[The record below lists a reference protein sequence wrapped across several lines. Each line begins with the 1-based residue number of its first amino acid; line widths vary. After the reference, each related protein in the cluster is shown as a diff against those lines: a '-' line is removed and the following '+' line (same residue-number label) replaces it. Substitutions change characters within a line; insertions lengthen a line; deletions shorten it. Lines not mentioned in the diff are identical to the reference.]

1 MMNFNIITSI
11 CRGGGIG
18 LKGYV
23 PWTNMQTYTNLFSR
37 LTRGNGNNAIL
48 MGMNTYDNLMMS
60 YYKPLSGRSNL
71 VLSKENYKDMY
82 SPYGNVDFFPSID
95 SVVSHCMKN
104 KYDDV
109 WIIGGEKVF
118 NEFLNQSN
126 TPIKNI
132 YFNYINKDY
141 KCDAYIPD
149 RFDERDKFEIID
161 TQLLN
166 NTEQFIVKVDYN
178 RCPV

>member
-1 MMNFNIITSI
+1 MMKFNIITSI

-18 LKGYV
+18 LTGYV
-23 PWTNMQTYTNLFSR
+23 PWVNSNQYTNLFSR

-48 MGMNTYDNLMMS
+48 MGMNTYDNLMVS
-60 YYKPLSGRSNL
+60 YCKPLSGRSNL
-71 VLSKENYKDMY
+71 VLSKENYKDIY
-82 SPYGNVDFFPSID
+82 SPYGNVDYFHSID
-95 SVVSHCMKN
+95 SVVSHCMHN

-118 NEFLNQSN
+118 SEFLNQSKI
-126 TPIKNI
+126 PIKNI

-141 KCDAYIPD
+141 KCDAYIPL
-149 RFDERDKFEIID
+149 RFDERDKFETID
-161 TQLLN
+161 TQIIN
-166 NTEQFIVKVDYN
+166 NTQQLLVKVDYN

>member
-11 CRGGGIG
+11 CRNGGIG
-18 LKGYV
+18 YQGYV
-23 PWTNMQTYTNLFSR
+23 PWTNAQTYTNLFSR

-48 MGMNTYDNLMMS
+48 MGLNTYDNLMVS
-60 YYKPLSGRSNL
+60 YCKPLSGRSNL

-141 KCDAYIPD
+141 KRDVYI
-149 RFDERDKFEIID
+149 RNRLQEREKIEIID
-161 TQLLN
+161 TPPLKT
-166 NTEQFIVKVDYN
+166 TE
-178 RCPV
+178 

>member
-11 CRGGGIG
+11 CRNGGIG
-18 LKGYV
+18 YKGYV
-23 PWTNMQTYTNLFSR
+23 PWSNTQTYTNLFSR
-37 LTRGNGNNAIL
+37 LTRGDGNNAIL
-48 MGMNTYDNLMMS
+48 MGLNTYDNLMVS
-60 YYKPLSGRSNL
+60 YCKPLSGRSNL
-71 VLSKENYKDMY
+71 VLSTENYKDMY

-141 KCDAYIPD
+141 VCDSHISLPFY
-149 RFDERDKFEIID
+149 EGDKFETLDRRI
-161 TQLLN
+161 LN
-166 NTEQFIVKVDYN
+166 NTEQLIVKVDYN